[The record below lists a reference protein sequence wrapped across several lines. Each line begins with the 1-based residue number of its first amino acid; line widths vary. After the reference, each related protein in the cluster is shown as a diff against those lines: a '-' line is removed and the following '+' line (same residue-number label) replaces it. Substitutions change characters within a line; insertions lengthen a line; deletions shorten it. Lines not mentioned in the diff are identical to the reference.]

1 MKFEINYSF
10 DFRDM
15 SNSDI
20 IEIFDEIENIDSIDD
35 SGDTLLLWACKDFN
49 EQLVAYALNRGANTN
64 YLNECGE
71 TPIQEI
77 VNVAENKEELA
88 LSILKKLIA
97 AGADLELRAYME
109 KTAFLK
115 ACSRN
120 SIKVIELLVKNGAD
134 VRATVEEHGKLL
146 DGNFY
151 AGVFSETSEVRNYIK
166 RLVNS

>member
-1 MKFEINYSF
+1 MNFEINYSF

-20 IEIFDEIENIDSIDD
+20 IEICDELENIDSIDD
-35 SGDTLLLWACKDFN
+35 SGDTLLLWACKEFN
-49 EQLVAYALNRGANTN
+49 EELVTYALSRGANTN
-64 YLNECGE
+64 YLNDCGE

-77 VNVAENKEELA
+77 VNVAEDKEELA

-97 AGADLELRAYME
+97 AGADLELRAYMD

-134 VRATVEEHGKLL
+134 VRATVEEYGKLL
-146 DGNFY
+146 DGDFY
-151 AGVFSETSEVRNYIK
+151 AGIFSETSEIKNYIK